1 MRWKLW
7 IDDVMHGTPRPF
19 AALDQRRLV
28 NLNTLLLRILC
39 AKNRTRP
46 SWHGSGQFLG
56 RAPVLS
62 SFGTRETTTAAPM
75 NQNYTLASRPHT
87 SRVLR
92 GWAVLSR
99 GTFSGSIFLTDV

>member
-1 MRWKLW
+1 
-7 IDDVMHGTPRPF
+7 
-19 AALDQRRLV
+19 
-28 NLNTLLLRILC
+28 
-39 AKNRTRP
+39 
-46 SWHGSGQFLG
+46 
-56 RAPVLS
+56 LS
-62 SFGTRETTTAAPM
+62 SFGTRETTTAALT